1 MFSLPSFRQGNT
13 RLNASVNTANKSGE
27 SRSFSLL
34 FVSADLPPKMRD
46 VFSDMGLTVVGMP
59 AFERLDSPVAKHA
72 DMLLFKTEDGLLLPR
87 EYYEA
92 NKALFDCV
100 KVICTDEEFSPK
112 YPKDVRLNA
121 LTMDKGIICRAD
133 SVSEHIRSMGKPLI
147 SVTQGYARCTVCKV
161 NDNAIITADPS
172 IAIAAK
178 DNGIDVLQV
187 CGGEIRLP
195 GYSYGFIGGCSVR
208 IGDTMYFTGDI
219 TAHPDY
225 DSIEA
230 FLGSHGVKPYS
241 LSEDVLTDYGGF
253 VLV

>member
-34 FVSADLPPKMRD
+34 FVSEDLPEEQRE
-46 VFSDMGLTVVGMP
+46 FFQTIGLKVVPLP
-59 AFERLDSPVAKHA
+59 AYERLDAPVAKHA
-72 DMLLFKTEDGLLLPR
+72 DMLLFPTEDGLLLPR
-87 EYYEA
+87 DYYEA
-92 NKALFDCV
+92 NKGVFEGV
-100 KVICTDEEFSPK
+100 RIIYTDEEFSPQ

-121 LTMDKGIICRAD
+121 LETDKGIICRAD
-133 SVSEHIRSMGKPLI
+133 SVSERIRSMGKPI
-147 SVTQGYARCTVCKV
+147 INVAQGYARCTVCKV
-161 NDNAIITADPS
+161 DENAIITADPS

-178 DNGIDVLQV
+178 DNGIDVLQI

-241 LSEDVLTDYGGF
+241 LSEDILTDYGGF

>member
-27 SRSFSLL
+27 SRSFSFL
-34 FVSADLPPKMRD
+34 FVSSDLPAGLRD
-46 VFSDMGLTVVGMP
+46 IFAEMELKVVGLP
-59 AFERLDSPVAKHA
+59 AYERLDPPVAKHA
-72 DMLLFKTEDGLLLPR
+72 DMLLFPTENGLLLPH

-92 NKALFDCV
+92 NRELFEGV
-100 KVICTDEEFSPK
+100 RVICTDEEFSPK
-112 YPKDVRLNA
+112 YPDDVRLNA
-121 LTMDKGIICRAD
+121 LELDQGIICRAD
-133 SVSEHIRSMGKPLI
+133 SVSEHIRSMGKPI
-147 SVTQGYARCTVCKV
+147 IGVAQGYARCTVCKV
-161 NDNAIITADPS
+161 NENAIITADPS

-178 DNGIDVLQV
+178 DNGIDVLQI

-195 GYSYGFIGGCSVR
+195 GYTYGFIGGCSVR

-219 TAHPDY
+219 TTHPDY

-241 LSEDVLTDYGGF
+241 LSENILTDYGGF